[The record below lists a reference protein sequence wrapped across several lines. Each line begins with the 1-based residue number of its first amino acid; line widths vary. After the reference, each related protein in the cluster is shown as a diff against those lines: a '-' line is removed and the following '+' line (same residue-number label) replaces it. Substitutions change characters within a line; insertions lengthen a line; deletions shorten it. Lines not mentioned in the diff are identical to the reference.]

1 MKVLVTASER
11 FAMTSDGSLWSAK
24 ATLDYQ
30 QWAGYL
36 EVYDEVYLMGRA
48 KLQSTPPPG
57 WVKATGPG
65 VKAVPVPYFVGPWE
79 YIKNYRGVKSV
90 TEKAVAEAEAFQLRI
105 PCTIGTAVYDCLTPQ
120 RPFGIE
126 VIADPY
132 DSFAPGSVKH
142 PLRPFFRWWFPR
154 QLRCKCSDATA
165 ALYVTKEALQSRYPC
180 PQYSVGVSDAELP
193 QEMLVATSRPLNPG
207 LCKFTLIQVGTLAQ
221 LYKAPDVLIEAI
233 AVCVQNGL
241 DIKLV
246 LVGDGKY
253 RTQLQ
258 QQAKNLAIS
267 DRVHFCGQLSS
278 RDAVRDQ
285 LDQADL
291 FVLPSHQE
299 GLPKAMVEA
308 MGRALPVIGSTVG
321 GIPELLPPEDMVS
334 PGDVTALAN
343 KIREVV
349 TDPQRMVRMSARNLE
364 KAKEYTKTALRG
376 QRLAFY
382 RYVREQTEVWLKE
395 QA

>member
-11 FAMTSDGSLWSAK
+11 FAITKDGHLWSAK
-24 ATLDYQ
+24 ATLDYY

-48 KLQSTPPPG
+48 KLHPNPPLG
-57 WVKATGPG
+57 WVKTTGPG

-90 TEKAVAEAEAFQLRI
+90 AEKAVAEAEAFQLRI
-105 PCTIGTAVYDCLTPQ
+105 PCTIGAAVYDCLTPQ

-154 QLRCKCSDATA
+154 QLRRKCSDATA
-165 ALYVTKEALQSRYPC
+165 ALYVTKEALQRRYPC
-180 PQYSVGVSDAELP
+180 RHYSVGVSDAELP
-193 QEMLVATSRPLNPG
+193 QEMLVSTSRPVNPG
-207 LCKFTLIQVGTLAQ
+207 LRKFTLIQVGTLAQ
-221 LYKAPDVLIEAI
+221 LYKAPDVLIAAI

-241 DIKLV
+241 DLKLV
-246 LVGDGKY
+246 LIGDGKY
-253 RTQLQ
+253 RTQLE
-258 QQAKNLAIS
+258 QQAKNLGIS
-267 DRVHFCGQLSS
+267 ERVHFCGQLSS

-334 PGDVTALAN
+334 PGDVAALAN

-349 TDPQRMVRMSARNLE
+349 NDPQRMAQMSARNLE
-364 KAKEYTKTALRG
+364 KAKEYTKAVLRG

-382 RYVREQTEVWLKE
+382 RYVREKTEVWLK
-395 QA
+395 QQR